1 MGFFKNIIS
10 RVSKKRDDGYDNLGI
25 QAPVGYSYIGAYELS
40 GMAYKYNTVK
50 YKRLGFDV
58 IKVPVT
64 LSTGKQGA
72 RLYVK
77 RNITIPQKT
86 QAKSLQ
92 GLSKITKT
100 KVFNNK
106 RFVLSSV
113 ELNGEFAKIKAN
125 QLKSEK
131 GWSTRVVKVAES
143 NKIKYAIY
151 VRAVEAEAKAKKQAK
166 NKAKAEKDKEQ
177 RRLKQARINARK
189 LALREKKKK
198 QAERARELKRLK
210 ITRANAKKHI
220 LRRKKEKKP
229 RIVFP
234 EHEIKN
240 GKTYIKN
247 KFVGNDYDRAKMYRR
262 TLAEKG
268 YESLIFQSDIEGKTV
283 YAVYV
288 RR

>member
-1 MGFFKNIIS
+1 MGFFKNITS
-10 RVSKKRDDGYDNLGI
+10 RVFKKRDDGYDNLGI
-25 QAPVGYSYIGAYELS
+25 KAPVGYSYIGAYELS

-64 LSTGKQGA
+64 LSTGKPGV

-106 RFVLSSV
+106 KFVLSSI
-113 ELNGEFAKIKAN
+113 ELNGTFAKIKAK

-131 GWSTRVVKVAES
+131 GWSTRVVKVAE
-143 NKIKYAIY
+143 NNQIKYGVY
-151 VRAVEAEAKAKKQAK
+151 VRAVEAEAKAKKQ
-166 NKAKAEKDKEQ
+166 AKAEKDKEQ

-189 LALREKKKK
+189 LTLREKKKK

-210 ITRANAKKHI
+210 TAKANAKKYM
-220 LRRKKEKKP
+220 LRKKKEKKP

-247 KFVGNDYDRAKMYRR
+247 KFIGNDYDRAKMYRKS
-262 TLAEKG
+262 LAEKG
-268 YESLIFQSDIEGKTV
+268 YEALIFQSDIEGKTV
-283 YAVYV
+283 YAIYV